1 MRTSPANRTFL
12 SALRQRT
19 GLVLASAKR
28 NALRLRDDCSGL
40 GAVEFALL
48 APLLLMLYISAF
60 EVTQGFSA
68 SKRTARAAGV
78 IADLVSQE
86 EEVTPTTL
94 SGMTVIANSIFAPMS
109 TSQMSIVISGIAVDS
124 TGKSTVSWSWTQ
136 DNSNPYKVGS
146 TVNIPSDMA
155 GPSSFLIRSEVT
167 YPYKILSFMPG
178 LLPSQTQD
186 LTLYRQYYF
195 RQRTG
200 DTLPCTGCATK

>member
-1 MRTSPANRTFL
+1 MHKSSAVRTFI
-12 SALRQRT
+12 SALRQRVAPVVS
-19 GLVLASAKR
+19 GVKHS
-28 NALRLRDDCSGL
+28 ALRLRDDCSGL

-60 EVTQGFSA
+60 EVTEGFSA

-86 EEVTPTTL
+86 EEVTPTSL
-94 SGMTVIANSIFAPMS
+94 AGMTVIANSIFTPMS
-109 TSQMSIVISGIAVDS
+109 TSQMKIVISGIAVDAA
-124 TGKSTVSWSWTQ
+124 GKSTVSWSWTQ
-136 DNSNPYKVGS
+136 DNSNPYKPGS

-167 YPYKILSFMPG
+167 YPYKILNFMPG
-178 LLPSQTQD
+178 LLPPQTQN

>member
-1 MRTSPANRTFL
+1 MRNPSPNRKTRRTMRDGAALFL
-12 SALRQRT
+12 HGTKTALQ
-19 GLVLASAKR
+19 
-28 NALRLRDDCSGL
+28 RLRDDCSGL

-60 EVTQGFSA
+60 EVTQGFDA

-86 EEVTPTTL
+86 EEVTPTSLT
-94 SGMTVIANSIFAPMS
+94 GMTVIANSIFAPMS
-109 TSQMSIVISGIAVDS
+109 TSQMSIVISGIAVDAA
-124 TGKSTVSWSWTQ
+124 GKSTISWSWTQ
-136 DNSNPYKVGS
+136 NGTAPYKVGS
-146 TVNIPSDMA
+146 TVNIPADMA

-167 YPYKILSFMPG
+167 YPYTILSFMPG
-178 LLPSQTQD
+178 LLPSQTQS

-200 DTLPCTGCATK
+200 DSLPCTGCAT